1 MKVAF
6 RFLGLGW
13 LVACAVAVSGAAAAT
28 AVRIEPF
35 GEDETAV
42 TVSRG
47 HDASLAERVSVP
59 TDDQEIELRSAASIS
74 GVVFDLSTNAP
85 VERFEVTVHV
95 EDRQVHTDTFH
106 DSGGRFAMDLSR
118 WAAAIEVR
126 ASGYA
131 PWARA
136 PVPQAGESP
145 FVEVALARGR
155 VLEGH
160 VVAAAGG
167 RPIAGATVEAAGHLM
182 DAFIL
187 GVTSASTD
195 AKGRFELRVPKG
207 ERRLRASAA
216 GYAAKAVHARAGR
229 LHSLEFRLAGGKE
242 IVGELVLPDGTLAVG
257 RVDLASVQP
266 TPDQGMDFWGIR
278 ELLGGPRKA
287 TVQTDGKFRFAD
299 LPVGRYRVHARSP
312 HGAVADR
319 TIEIAEHT
327 ASLPVRLIVQP
338 LAKVVGSVAGLADG
352 EHATLSVEEKR
363 EDDAR
368 STNVVNVIND
378 VSNGRFEIAG
388 IPNGEFLLSA
398 WSTAGREVFAAF
410 EIADLRD
417 VEVDVAFLWSSRL
430 TGRVLID
437 GQGAGGVDVF
447 ATYAGTHAGASL
459 RTLRDYTARDGTYEL
474 RGLVD
479 GNYDVFVK
487 GNRFNVEVQGET
499 EVDLPLAPNSL
510 SGAVFGLDQPLEGHM
525 VVARALDAISTGTE
539 QSVLH
544 TSAGPGGKFRFEGL
558 PEGPYAIVVMDPF
571 SEGAVREAYV
581 NGEVTGFD
589 FHLQPPKDLRP
600 VQVAFN
606 TGSTHKVLWVKVES
620 GAFDSLML
628 DVPLDAS
635 GAGHLPRSL
644 QGADL
649 SFRLKRTESSVV
661 VPNWDGEAIVV
672 EVGEE

>member
-1 MKVAF
+1 MKAAS

-13 LVACAVAVSGAAAAT
+13 LAACAVAVSVAVAT
-28 AVRIEPF
+28 AVRIEPS
-35 GEDETAV
+35 GEDEAVVTA
-42 TVSRG
+42 SRD
-47 HDASLAERVSVP
+47 HDAPLAERVSVP
-59 TDDQEIELRSAASIS
+59 TDDQEIELRSAPSIS
-74 GVVFDLSTNAP
+74 GVVFDRSTNAP
-85 VERFEVTVHV
+85 VESFEVTVHV

-145 FVEVALARGR
+145 FVEVALVRGR
-155 VLEGH
+155 VLAGH

-167 RPIAGATVEAAGHLM
+167 QPIAGATVEAAGHLM
-182 DAFIL
+182 DGFIV
-187 GVTSASTD
+187 GATFASTD

-216 GYAAKAVHARAGR
+216 GYAARAVHAPAGR
-229 LHSLEFRLAGGKE
+229 LHSFELRLAGGKE
-242 IVGELVLPDGTLAVG
+242 IVGELVLPDGTPAAG
-257 RVDLASVQP
+257 RVNLASVRP

-278 ELLGGPRKA
+278 ELLDGPRKA

-299 LPVGRYRVHARSP
+299 LPVGRYRVHVRSP

-319 TIEIAEHT
+319 TVEIAEHT

-338 LAKVVGSVAGLADG
+338 LAKVVGSVAGLEDG
-352 EHATLSVEEKR
+352 ERTSLSVREVQEE
-363 EDDAR
+363 DAG
-368 STNVVNVIND
+368 TVNVVNVIED
-378 VSNGRFEIAG
+378 VANGPFEIGG
-388 IPNGEFLLSA
+388 IPNGEFLLRA
-398 WSTAGREVFAAF
+398 WSTAGRKVSAAF

-417 VEVDVAFLWSSRL
+417 AEVDVAFPWSSRL

-447 ATYAGTHAGASL
+447 ATYAGTHAGAPL
-459 RTLRDYTARDGTYEL
+459 RTLRDYTARDGTYDF
-474 RGLVD
+474 RGLAD
-479 GNYDVFVK
+479 GNYEIVAK
-487 GNRFNVEVQGET
+487 ANRFNVEVQGET

-510 SGAVFGLDQPLEGHM
+510 SGAVFGLGQPLKGHI
-525 VVARALDAISTGTE
+525 VVARALGAISAGTE

-544 TSAGPGGKFRFEGL
+544 TSAGPGGEFRLEGL
-558 PEGPYAIVVMDPF
+558 PEGSYVIVVMEPF

-600 VQVAFN
+600 VQLASN
-606 TGSTHKVLWVKVES
+606 PGSADQVLWVNVRSGDFES
-620 GAFDSLML
+620 LL
-628 DVPLDAS
+628 VHVPLDAK
-635 GAGHLPRSL
+635 GAGHLPASL

-649 SFRLKRTESSVV
+649 HFRLNGARPAIV

-672 EVGEE
+672 EIGEE